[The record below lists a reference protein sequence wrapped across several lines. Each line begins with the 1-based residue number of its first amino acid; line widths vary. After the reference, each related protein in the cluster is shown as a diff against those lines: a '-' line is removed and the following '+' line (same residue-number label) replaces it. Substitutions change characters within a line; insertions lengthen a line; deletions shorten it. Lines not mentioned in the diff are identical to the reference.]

1 MPNAPFNRLGQFI
14 KSDVVNV
21 QRIQSFIAHC
31 QVSAANA
38 VAANAAGVLV
48 ATALTAAAQAI
59 IAGITNPGV
68 PRNVS
73 ITGNASGIAG
83 NVVVKG
89 TNFAGVAITDT
100 IALNGTATVQGVKA
114 FKTVTEVDLPI
125 KTNSS
130 GDTVS
135 VGLGS
140 ALGLAYLLPH
150 NTVLKTYLNNVLEVT
165 APTVATSTTN
175 IESNTITLASAL
187 NGSIVDIYLMV

>member
-38 VAANAAGVLV
+38 VAANAAGVLA

-59 IAGITNPGV
+59 IAGITNPAV

-73 ITGNASGIAG
+73 ITGNAAGITG
-83 NVVVKG
+83 NVTIHG
-89 TNFAGVAITDT
+89 MNFAGVAITEV
-100 IALNGTATVQGVKA
+100 IALNGTAAVVGAKA
-114 FKTVTEVDLPI
+114 FKTITEIDLPI
-125 KTNSS
+125 QTHA
-130 GDTVS
+130 GTDTVS
-135 VGLGS
+135 VGFGS
-140 ALGLAYLLPH
+140 LLGLAYLLPH
-150 NTVLKTYLNNVLEVT
+150 NTVLKTYLNNILEAT

-175 IESNTITLASAL
+175 IESNTIALNSAL
-187 NGSIVDIYLMV
+187 NGSVVDIYLIV